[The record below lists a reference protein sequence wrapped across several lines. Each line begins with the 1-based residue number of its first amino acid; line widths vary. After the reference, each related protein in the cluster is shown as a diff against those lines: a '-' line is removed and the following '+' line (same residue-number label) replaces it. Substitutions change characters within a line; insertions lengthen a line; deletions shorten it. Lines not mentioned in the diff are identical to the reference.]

1 MGSCKISPEGFLNFS
16 RMEEE
21 KSIEE
26 TNVKDTPETEPTAG
40 TSSRETHIRSRSV
53 SLNRILPEKS
63 DSPED
68 TLLKKRDTYKRK
80 RDSPPPKDVV
90 KTKRMI
96 YEEKLAQKYKA
107 QHSAKELA
115 REKCKGK
122 KEKGK
127 NKSEDED
134 QSIAAMLSE
143 MRADIREIKTDN
155 KDIKTNMQQMSTKI
169 VAMENKQ
176 RENEQKIATEFI
188 DIRKEIQ
195 TNKENMQDSIAANVI
210 EKLKPVIEEKSSNK
224 VNTEEV
230 VKIIEEILAKR
241 LPPAVKASE
250 EVEHSEDSD
259 LETGEPEKKKKKNLK

>member
-26 TNVKDTPETEPTAG
+26 TNIKDTPETEPTAG

-53 SLNRILPEKS
+53 SLNRILPEKN

-68 TLLKKRDTYKRK
+68 TLMKKRDTSKRK

-107 QHSAKELA
+107 QRSAKELA
-115 REKCKGK
+115 REKGKGK
-122 KEKGK
+122 KEKSK
-127 NKSEDED
+127 NKSEDEE
-134 QSIAAMLSE
+134 QSIAAMLRE

-155 KDIKTNMQQMSTKI
+155 KEIKTNMQQMNTKI

-176 RENEQKIATEFI
+176 KENELKTATEFT
-188 DIRKEIQ
+188 DNRREIQ
-195 TNKENMQDSIAANVI
+195 INKETMQDSIAANVI

-230 VKIIEEILAKR
+230 VKIIEEVLAKR
-241 LPPAVKASE
+241 LPPSVKASE
-250 EVEHSEDSD
+250 EVEPSEDTD
-259 LETGEPEKKKKKNLK
+259 LETGEPEKRQNKNLK